1 VCCTQYTSELL
12 NEFIRKKQET
22 ASMALLEVNGII
34 KRFGGLVAVNDL
46 SLSLDKG
53 QILGLIGPNGAGK
66 TTAFNMISGFYKPDE
81 GEVNFE
87 GEKINGLRPDQ
98 ICKLGLARTFQVVK
112 PFPRLSVRDNV
123 MVGAYNRTN
132 KRSEAR
138 KKALEII
145 EFLGMQDLSEAT
157 AGSLSVAYRK
167 RLEVAKALASDPK
180 IILLDEAMAGLRPTE
195 TDEMIELV
203 RQVSKQGIALLLV
216 EHVMRVIMSL
226 AERIVVIHH
235 GEKIAE
241 GEPKQIVQDKA
252 VIDAYL
258 GEVEIDVKG

>member
-1 VCCTQYTSELL
+1 
-12 NEFIRKKQET
+12 
-22 ASMALLEVNGII
+22 MALLEVTGIT

-81 GEVNFE
+81 GDITFE
-87 GEKINGLRPDQ
+87 GKNIAGLRPDQ
-98 ICKLGLARTFQVVK
+98 VCKLGLTRTFQVVK
-112 PFPRLSVRDNV
+112 PFPQLSVRDNV

-132 KRSEAR
+132 NRRESR
-138 KKALEII
+138 QKAEEII
-145 EFLGMQDLSEAT
+145 EFLGMQDMAEMT
-157 AGSLSVAYRK
+157 AKSLSVAYRK
-167 RLEVAKALASDPK
+167 RLEVAKALATDPE

-195 TDEMIELV
+195 TDHMIDLV

-241 GEPKQIVQDKA
+241 GEPQEIVQDKA

>member
-1 VCCTQYTSELL
+1 
-12 NEFIRKKQET
+12 
-22 ASMALLEVNGII
+22 MALLEVTGIT
-34 KRFGGLVAVNDL
+34 KRFGGLVAVDDL

-81 GEVNFE
+81 GEIYFD
-87 GEKINGLRPDQ
+87 GKKINGLRPDQ
-98 ICKLGLARTFQVVK
+98 VCKLGLARTFQIVK
-112 PFPRLSVRDNV
+112 PFPQLSVRDNV

-132 KRSEAR
+132 SRRESR
-138 KKALEII
+138 QKAEEII
-145 EFLGMQDLSEAT
+145 DFLGMSDISDMT

-167 RLEVAKALASDPK
+167 RLEIAKVLATDPK

-195 TDEMIELV
+195 TDHMIDLV
-203 RQVSKQGIALLLV
+203 RQVSNQGIALLLV

-241 GEPKQIVQDKA
+241 GEPKEIVQDKA

-258 GEVEIDVKG
+258 GEVEIDVKS

>member
-1 VCCTQYTSELL
+1 
-12 NEFIRKKQET
+12 
-22 ASMALLEVNGII
+22 MALLEVKGIT

-81 GEVNFE
+81 GDIQFD
-87 GEKINGLRPDQ
+87 GKRINGLRPDQ
-98 ICKLGLARTFQVVK
+98 VCKLGLSRTFQVVK
-112 PFPRLSVRDNV
+112 PFPQLSVRDNV

-132 KRSEAR
+132 SRRESR
-138 KKALEII
+138 QKAEEII
-145 EFLGMQDLSEAT
+145 DFLGMSDISEMT

-167 RLEVAKALASDPK
+167 RLEIAKALATDPK

-195 TDEMIELV
+195 TDHMIDLV

-241 GEPKQIVQDKA
+241 GEPKEIVQDKA

-258 GEVEIDVKG
+258 GEVEIDVKS

>member
-1 VCCTQYTSELL
+1 
-12 NEFIRKKQET
+12 
-22 ASMALLEVNGII
+22 MALLEVNRIS

-46 SLSLDKG
+46 NLKLDKG
-53 QILGLIGPNGAGK
+53 NILGLIGPNGAGK

-81 GEVNFE
+81 GEVLFD
-87 GEKINGLRPDQ
+87 GQRINGLRPDQ
-98 ICKLGLARTFQVVK
+98 ICRLGIARTFQVVK
-112 PFPRLSVRDNV
+112 PFPQLSVRDNV

-138 KKALEII
+138 QKALEII
-145 EFLGMQDLSEAT
+145 EFLGMQDLSETT

-167 RLEVAKALASDPK
+167 RLEVAKALATNPK

-226 AERIVVIHH
+226 AEQIVVIHH

-241 GEPKQIVQDKA
+241 GEPKQIVRDKA

>member
-1 VCCTQYTSELL
+1 
-12 NEFIRKKQET
+12 
-22 ASMALLEVNGII
+22 MALLEVTGIT

-46 SLSLDKG
+46 NLSLDKG

-81 GEVNFE
+81 GDITFE
-87 GEKINGLRPDQ
+87 GKNITGLRPDQ
-98 ICKLGLARTFQVVK
+98 VCKLGLTRTFQVVK
-112 PFPRLSVRDNV
+112 PFPQLSVRDNV

-132 KRSEAR
+132 DKKVAR
-138 KKALEII
+138 QKAEEII
-145 EFLGMQDLSEAT
+145 EFLGMQEMEGMT
-157 AGSLSVAYRK
+157 ASSLSVAYRK
-167 RLEVAKALASDPK
+167 RLEVAKALATDPK
-180 IILLDEAMAGLRPTE
+180 IILLDEAMAGLRPIE
-195 TDEMIELV
+195 TDHMIDLV

-241 GEPKQIVQDKA
+241 GKPQEIVHDKE